1 LASYIALAEPVER
14 KRKPR
19 KNNQP
24 HKEKKNKK
32 ILTQFWQTNVSG
44 KRQRK
49 KNKKWRHPEF
59 WETAQASLIFF
70 VIDRSFGS
78 TSWDKHFLWTKRLEE
93 DLHRQWLALFNLYNV
108 LSMHNLNISQLFFFS
123 IHLTHKQPDLR
134 KPDLDLLQH

>member
-1 LASYIALAEPVER
+1 MASYIALAEPVER

-24 HKEKKNKK
+24 HKETKNKK
-32 ILTQFWQTNVSG
+32 NSDTILTDKCQ
-44 KRQRK
+44 KK

-78 TSWDKHFLWTKRLEE
+78 TSWNKHFLWTKRLEE
-93 DLHRQWLALFNLYNV
+93 DLYRQWLAHFNLYNV

-123 IHLTHKQPDLR
+123 IHLTHKLPDL
-134 KPDLDLLQH
+134 KTPDLDLNV